1 MRKNNDFNIFK
12 SQKKNPRSLKVAQ
25 LIKKTLGEVFLN
37 LDFIDSEGESVLIF
51 IEDVSLSKDTK
62 IATVFVK
69 NFSNKNF
76 KSDDQ
81 VKGLIDKN
89 LGRIKKDFS
98 SKIKLRYTPK
108 LKFKLDNIS
117 KKSFNLDEA
126 LYNLKKENIK
136 NEK

>member
-89 LGRIKKDFS
+89 LG
-98 SKIKLRYTPK
+98 
-108 LKFKLDNIS
+108 
-117 KKSFNLDEA
+117 E
-126 LYNLKKENIK
+126 LKKIFHQKLN
-136 NEK
+136 

>member
-1 MRKNNDFNIFK
+1 MK
-12 SQKKNPRSLKVAQ
+12 
-25 LIKKTLGEVFLN
+25 FLN

>member
-89 LGRIKKDFS
+89 LGELKKDFS